1 MKVIISTILLIVIN
15 CIDAKCQIQ
24 EQIMRLYSHDC
35 QEQYMPHVMSMIEES
50 LMQTYRTSDMNL
62 IPFKIEND
70 HKIPLVSILFK
81 NVDGTHF
88 ETIIDSCV
96 VYTIAFADSKD
107 NLKYIASFNC
117 GLSDVMNF
125 SKKKKKV
132 YKKVMKHNPDALL
145 YCRSFIDICLENGCL
160 ENDLLYLKN
169 NTIYYYDEKPVTIT
183 DFISSLPADM
193 RKNLNSVQVPVLYQ
207 IRHPSELYRK
217 TTYRNTSD
225 TIPANENMFKMLEN

>member
-1 MKVIISTILLIVIN
+1 MKVIISAILLIVIN

-50 LMQTYRTSDMNL
+50 LMQTYRTPDMNRIL
-62 IPFKIEND
+62 ENY

-81 NVDGTHF
+81 NVDGSHF

-96 VYTIAFADSKD
+96 VYAIAFADSKD
-107 NLKYIASFNC
+107 NLKYIASFNG

-132 YKKVMKHNPDALL
+132 YKKVMKQNPDALL
-145 YCRSFIDICLENGCL
+145 YCRSFIDICLENGFL

-183 DFISSLPADM
+183 DFISSLPAD
-193 RKNLNSVQVPVLYQ
+193 KKKYLNLVPVPFLYVV
-207 IRHPSELYRK
+207 RHPELYRK